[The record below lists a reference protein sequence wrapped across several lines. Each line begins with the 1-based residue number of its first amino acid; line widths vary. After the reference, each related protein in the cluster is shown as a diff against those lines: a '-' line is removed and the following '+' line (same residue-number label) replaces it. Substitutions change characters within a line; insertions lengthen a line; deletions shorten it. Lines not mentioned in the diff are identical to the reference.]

1 MKRSH
6 DRAPQFRGDADEPIQ
21 TKSALAPAE
30 RLLFAALQGWATL
43 RARGERPHSQI
54 APLLAHKTSG
64 RAAALFV
71 AWIEAVEAASVR
83 PLQIECPSCRGPA
96 PDAQRLIVAC
106 GVAPVAPAMA
116 EAILAPLLLGPE
128 TVMRL
133 GRSLNAALAA
143 EGWPL
148 PARIENPRSTAD
160 TATRP
165 RTLH

>member
-1 MKRSH
+1 MKRPH
-6 DRAPQFRGDADEPIQ
+6 DSEPRLRRDADEPLEA
-21 TKSALAPAE
+21 KSALAPAE

-43 RARGERPHSQI
+43 RARGERPHSHI

-71 AWIEAVEAASVR
+71 AWIEAVEAESVR
-83 PLQIECPSCRGPA
+83 PLQIECPSCGGPA

-106 GVAPVAPAMA
+106 GVAPVAPALA
-116 EAILAPLLLGPE
+116 ESLLAPLLLGHA
-128 TVMRL
+128 TVIQL
-133 GRSLNAALAA
+133 GKSLNAALAA

-148 PARIENPRSTAD
+148 PARVESPPPVADRPPRS
-160 TATRP
+160 